1 MRRNI
6 APGALFH
13 RPPLDDIPAVGVPFP
28 EFFRKE
34 NDVDYR

>member
-6 APGALFH
+6 AQGALFH

-28 EFFRKE
+28 EFQKGKH
-34 NDVDYR
+34 DVDNR